1 MWIFKNN
8 SKDLKLPFIQN
19 VKNPLLL
26 SRAQFTNSVGLRA
39 LNPIVMIIRMGSL
52 DLITFSDRRRAGELF
67 RLLKLPPLPLHSLIG
82 PTKSLSFESEWTH
95 SIALCLHK
103 RPSLGLTFGQFEHC
117 NDSRHKYGRAGGRWG
132 GGRVGSSIY

>member
-52 DLITFSDRRRAGELF
+52 DLITFSDRRASRGALQTS
-67 RLLKLPPLPLHSLIG
+67 KTATTTP
-82 PTKSLSFESEWTH
+82 SFLNWPNKVP
-95 SIALCLHK
+95 IL
-103 RPSLGLTFGQFEHC
+103 
-117 NDSRHKYGRAGGRWG
+117 
-132 GGRVGSSIY
+132 